1 MDRESK
7 EKFMRLALRLA
18 QKAEG
23 RTSPNPLVG
32 AVVVHRDRVMGE
44 GYHKKA
50 GSAHAETVA
59 LKKAGKKASGGELF
73 INLEPC
79 CHFGR
84 TPPCVDAVIASGIRK
99 VYIGMKDPNPLV
111 SGKGIR
117 ALRRAGIA
125 VETGILRQECEKLN
139 EVFIKFIATGFPFV
153 VLKSALT
160 LDGKT
165 ATCRGESRWIS
176 NPQSREK
183 VHALR
188 DRVDAI
194 LVGAGTVVKDN
205 PHLTARPVGRKGKNP
220 VRIILD
226 NQNRVP
232 LGARVFLNSD
242 TEKVI
247 YVASQNLPEKKERAL
262 LKKGVEVLRLAK
274 KNDRIPLK
282 KLMAQLGK
290 REITSVLIEGGS
302 EVNGGALREKIV
314 DKMILF
320 MAPMIFGGKEAP
332 GLTGGLGIPRIQDAV
347 KINELQVR
355 RLGEDLW
362 LEGYPS

>member
-1 MDRESK
+1 
-7 EKFMRLALRLA
+7 MRRALLLAR
-18 QKAEG
+18 KAEG
-23 RTSPNPLVG
+23 RTSPNPMVG
-32 AVVVHRDRVMGE
+32 AVVVRQGRIVGE

-50 GSAHAETVA
+50 GSAHAEILA
-59 LKKAGKKASGGELF
+59 LKKAGSKASGGELF
-73 INLEPC
+73 VNLEPC
-79 CHFGR
+79 GHFGK

-117 ALRRAGIA
+117 KLRRAGIA
-125 VETGILRQECEKLN
+125 VETGTLRAECERLN
-139 EVFIKFIATGFPFV
+139 EVFIKFITTGAPFV
-153 VLKSALT
+153 ILKSALT

-176 NPQSREK
+176 NPQSRK
-183 VHALR
+183 VVHALR

-194 LVGAGTVVKDN
+194 LVGAGTVAQDN
-205 PHLTARPVGRKGKNP
+205 PLLTARPVGKKGKNP
-220 VRIILD
+220 VRVILD

-232 LGARVFLNSD
+232 LTARVFLNSSA
-242 TEKVI
+242 EKVI
-247 YVASQNLPEKKERAL
+247 YVASQKLPEKKERAL

-274 KNDRIPLK
+274 KNNRIPLK
-282 KLMAQLGK
+282 ILMAQLAK

-314 DKMILF
+314 DKIILF
-320 MAPMIFGGKEAP
+320 MAPIIFGGKDAP
-332 GLTGGLGIPRIQDAV
+332 GLAGGAGIPRIQDAV
-347 KINELQVR
+347 KINEVQVR